1 MSDPTDMPPAD
12 MPKVTAKSFTLLEG
26 LAVDNSK
33 EWYDAHREDVRSYLL
48 EPFAAALLAVSAR
61 LVGTDAPL
69 RGSEATMFRMN
80 RDVRFSKDKRPYKES
95 VSGLLTPFGTKKED
109 GGLVYVELSVDG
121 GWCGGGFY
129 KLPTK
134 ALNAI
139 RDRMVERRDEWETTR
154 ETIAERGGELMRTDA
169 LKRMPRGYEDHAD
182 GALADDL
189 RLKSLIVRADLPKS
203 AWLDGTAP
211 ERIARTAL
219 ACARLIAFGNAARD

>member
-1 MSDPTDMPPAD
+1 MSDSVDTASTDT
-12 MPKVTAKSFTLLEG
+12 PKITAKSFALLEG
-26 LAVDNSK
+26 LAADNSK
-33 EWYDAHREDVRSYLL
+33 EWFDAHREDVRSYLL
-48 EPFAAALLAVSAR
+48 EPFAAALLAISAR

-69 RGSEATMFRMN
+69 QGSEATMFRMN

-95 VSGLLTPFGTKKED
+95 VSGLLTPSGTKKED
-109 GGLVYVELSVDG
+109 GGLVYVELGVDG

-134 ALNAI
+134 ALNVI
-139 RDRMVERRDEWETTR
+139 RDRMVERPDEWETTR
-154 ETIAERGGELMRTDA
+154 RTIAKRGGEPMRTDA

-182 GALADDL
+182 SALAGDL

-219 ACARLIAFGNAARD
+219 ACAPLIAFGNTA

>member
-1 MSDPTDMPPAD
+1 MSDSVDMSATDTT
-12 MPKVTAKSFTLLEG
+12 KVTAKSFALLEG
-26 LAVDNSK
+26 LAADNSK
-33 EWYDAHREDVRSYLL
+33 EWFDTHRKDVRGRLL
-48 EPFAAALLAVSAR
+48 EPFAAALLATSAR
-61 LVGTDAPL
+61 LVGTDVPL
-69 RGSEATMFRMN
+69 HGSEATMFRMN

-95 VSGLLTPFGTKKED
+95 VSGLLTPSGTKKED
-109 GGLVYVELSVDG
+109 SGLVYVELDVDG

-139 RDRMVERRDEWETTR
+139 RDRMVERPDEWEAAR
-154 ETIAERGGELMRTDA
+154 RTIAERGGELMRTDA
-169 LKRMPRGYEDHAD
+169 LKRMPRGYEDHAES
-182 GALADDL
+182 ALADDL

-219 ACARLIAFGNAARD
+219 ACAPLIAFGNAARE